1 MAERQRLNTGEP
13 GNLAKE
19 LQGFLLE
26 RIKGQERAVR
36 ALVSIMDLFQ
46 ASFREA
52 DRPICAALFLGPS
65 GVGKTLVAEVL
76 AEFFFGSRNS
86 LTKVSCADYQEEHN
100 IASLKGSPPGYIGY
114 SDPKDSNSE
123 PLLSQFNIDKH
134 DYWHQRRTSKEIQ
147 EANKKT
153 KALFKEREMLTNLLG
168 ELKGN
173 EKHASYQEASK
184 RIKKIDKELA
194 ELFIQ
199 YLNYLP
205 AKNYRSVILF
215 DEIEKGNRTLHQLL
229 LEILDKGKLSLDN
242 GIVTSFTN
250 SFIILTSNTG
260 SQKIAD
266 ILNKKKIGFRIA
278 LEQGGSLSPATEADD
293 LIYQESIK
301 EASRVFPPEFL
312 GRLDTK
318 IVFRPL
324 SRDNLKEILEIH
336 FQNLRDLI
344 FNKKLEVILL
354 IEEAVKEFIVN
365 EAADRLEYGARLLKN
380 KVQKYLKEP
389 LSRLVNREELKSGDV
404 IRVCLEDNGKK
415 KIVFYKEIKETL

>member
-1 MAERQRLNTGEP
+1 M
-13 GNLAKE
+13 
-19 LQGFLLE
+19 
-26 RIKGQERAVR
+26 
-36 ALVSIMDLFQ
+36 SII
-46 ASFREA
+46 S
-52 DRPICAALFLGPS
+52 S
-65 GVGKTLVAEVL
+65 
-76 AEFFFGSRNS
+76 S
-86 LTKVSCADYQEEHN
+86 
-100 IASLKGSPPGYIGY
+100 
-114 SDPKDSNSE
+114 SD
-123 PLLSQFNIDKH
+123 
-134 DYWHQRRTSKEIQ
+134 
-147 EANKKT
+147 
-153 KALFKEREMLTNLLG
+153 
-168 ELKGN
+168 
-173 EKHASYQEASK
+173 
-184 RIKKIDKELA
+184 
-194 ELFIQ
+194 
-199 YLNYLP
+199 
-205 AKNYRSVILF
+205 
-215 DEIEKGNRTLHQLL
+215 
-229 LEILDKGKLSLDN
+229 
-242 GIVTSFTN
+242 FTN

-344 FNKKLEVILL
+344 FNKKLQVILL